1 MAAEVTDLHRLVR
14 VAETSAKAVD
24 DASAECADS
33 KTCVEC
39 LKAMQDVQV
48 TSEVRLR
55 ILSTL
60 IASSVQTIVRLY
72 PSCVQ
77 TVQLLQKTGFGPR
90 VRRLRKH
97 SHKGIS
103 AAATKVVSAWKEA
116 ITNEVSKESKT
127 TQNSGAKASV
137 PPRDTAAKPD
147 ACTAKTGSES
157 SPNYKFA
164 DPPLIANSLRHKIRD
179 TVGKA
184 LLEAVEGDDVGMTC
198 TSRNG
203 LLSEVLCI

>member
-1 MAAEVTDLHRLVR
+1 MGAEVTDLHRLVR

-39 LKAMQDVQV
+39 LMAMQDVQV
-48 TSEVRLR
+48 TSEVRPR

-60 IASSVQTIVRLY
+60 IASSVQRIVRLY

-97 SHKGIS
+97 SHTQISS
-103 AAATKVVSAWKEA
+103 AAAKVVSAWKEA
-116 ITNEVSKESKT
+116 ITNEVAKKRKPA
-127 TQNSGAKASV
+127 QNSGVKASA
-137 PPRDTAAKPD
+137 PPLDTAAKPD
-147 ACTAKTGSES
+147 ACTAKTGNEYA
-157 SPNYKFA
+157 SP
-164 DPPLIANSLRHKIRD
+164 PPIANPLRHKIRD
-179 TVGKA
+179 AIGKA

-198 TSRNG
+198 TSRND